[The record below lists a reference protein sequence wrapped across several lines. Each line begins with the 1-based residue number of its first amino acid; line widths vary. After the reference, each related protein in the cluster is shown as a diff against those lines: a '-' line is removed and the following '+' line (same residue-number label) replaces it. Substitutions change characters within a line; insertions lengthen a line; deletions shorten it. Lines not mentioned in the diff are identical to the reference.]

1 MRRLFQFI
9 YSYRAFFLLLL
20 LQVISG
26 WLVVNHNKYLS
37 ASYFNSSNAF
47 AGNVYK
53 NKQAVEDYFRL
64 SKINDRLAAEN
75 EALRNE
81 QSLKPLEIDSS
92 NFFTPLIIA
101 NHYDYTIAKVVN
113 NSVDRFRNYFT
124 LDKGT
129 ADGITEDMGVINSYG
144 LIGKI
149 KSVSTHFSVG
159 YSALHSNLLV
169 SALIE
174 ETNTL
179 CTVNWDGKNPKQ
191 ISLDYVPRH
200 LKLKNGMRIVTSG
213 YNAVFPAGIKIGE
226 ISEID
231 IREDATFYDI
241 TVDLSVTF
249 QSLDFVYIIGNQLRQ
264 EQDSLEN
271 TLNIADD

>member
-124 LDKGT
+124 LDKGS